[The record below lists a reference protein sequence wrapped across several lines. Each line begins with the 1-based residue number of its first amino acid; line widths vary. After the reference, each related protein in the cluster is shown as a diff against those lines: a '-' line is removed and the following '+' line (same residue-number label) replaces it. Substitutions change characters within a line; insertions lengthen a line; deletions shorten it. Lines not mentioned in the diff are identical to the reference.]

1 MFKTLLAGLIGSTV
15 IFALPPFHANAAA
28 PAFCGDY
35 ARAAV
40 NQVRVALSIPR
51 CRGGMEGTR
60 WSANQR
66 VHYDWC
72 LGAAPSAVEIERARR
87 TEHLERCR

>member
-1 MFKTLLAGLIGSTV
+1 MSKSLLAGLIGSTV
-15 IFALPPFHANAAA
+15 VFALSLSSANAAG
-28 PAFCGDY
+28 PGFCGDY

-66 VHYDWC
+66 VHYEWC